1 MAFVI
6 MVENGEAQ
14 PCWVENG
21 EILYVK
27 TDETSAFTLT
37 DGVLRGNLGN
47 LSKQQL
53 FDLIERI
60 DCSIAKRS
68 DKTAL
73 VDFIISKMDNIRD
86 RALEK
91 ERVRNGAAVPPS
103 PRAVRVV
110 ASSTSAGGYAGS
122 STDQMKQVGSDE
134 VVITQEDIDMDGMRT
149 IAYSE
154 KYQSPTK
161 TTGYIIVY
169 EQGIPHVQTAEG
181 IYQVDEEFLAS
192 NNCFYPN
199 KDFKE
204 DDGSSSVA
212 TKSSEDDKTE
222 IEKNHQKVDWA
233 LFDVKPN
240 ESGILELNAKTGEK
254 FLDIKVSAVD
264 GDYTLR
270 YFYGIH
276 DKISDVKTCLMEKFG
291 WSKDA
296 ISLYY
301 PSGKSYF
308 GDWEPIDA
316 SVAKDRDFV
325 LLCVKLLGG
334 GKRAKKAMDE
344 PKDEVKTPK
353 DIKTIL
359 GENLTQLKSLP
370 DPNGAIRAVV
380 IEVEKIMADVKANP
394 DTPVSSLFDAVPVA
408 KRANILSS
416 TMTVSPRAEDRIAF
430 ITEQVLGEKVEN
442 LDDALRMTS
451 LAKTTLCLT
460 IQFAIHSEF
469 QDNKGGI
476 GWQRMLKALADKM
489 SAPPPNASDG
499 RCAVM

>member
-21 EILYVK
+21 DILYVK

-103 PRAVRVV
+103 PRAVQVV

-149 IAYSE
+149 IAYSQ

-212 TKSSEDDKTE
+212 TESSEDDKTE

-334 GKRAKKAMDE
+334 GKRGRGGYAEKTMGIRELKQSIQENMVQLRAIDNKAPVVENIMT
-344 PKDEVKTPK
+344 EVDAIMEKMKTSK
-353 DIKTIL
+353 DIVAGLMASVPKPALSLIL
-359 GENLTQLKSLP
+359 TS
-370 DPNGAIRAVV
+370 
-380 IEVEKIMADVKANP
+380 
-394 DTPVSSLFDAVPVA
+394 T
-408 KRANILSS
+408 LSA
-416 TMTVSPRAEDRIAF
+416 SPRAFERAKFIAENTLPDVF
-430 ITEQVLGEKVEN
+430 EGLGVLTRQHEISTVV
-442 LDDALRMTS
+442 
-451 LAKTTLCLT
+451 LCQT
-460 IQFAIHSEF
+460 IQLAIHSEF
-469 QDNKGGI
+469 AEPNNSIAWQKFLKVVADDLANRQD
-476 GWQRMLKALADKM
+476 D
-489 SAPPPNASDG
+489 SVDDG
-499 RCAVM
+499 TNRCAVM